1 MNLRVVVDVPKYK
14 NSEFLIQK
22 FATKGKNRNFA
33 TINQTNIKTN
43 SYDSNHHD

>member
-22 FATKGKNRNFA
+22 FATKGK
-33 TINQTNIKTN
+33 K
-43 SYDSNHHD
+43 S